1 MNKNLQSGL
10 TLVELMVVVAVIG
23 IISAI
28 AMPIYNGYIR
38 TSHLKEVRVALNSL
52 EIAEEESRSSTGT
65 YFEGG
70 DTATLIT
77 KSSGLW
83 DINKPELNAAQNET
97 ARNFTYKV
105 DPGTPGI
112 TTSYTATATGKASSG
127 ANGIICT
134 LNNGEDV
141 TCN

>member
-1 MNKNLQSGL
+1 MKKHFQGGF
-10 TLVELMVVVAVIG
+10 TLIEIMIVVATIG
-23 IISAI
+23 IIAAI
-28 AMPIYNGYIR
+28 AVPMYNGYIR
-38 TSHLKEVRVALNSL
+38 TSYLNEAKIALNAL
-52 EIAEEESRSSTGT
+52 EIAEQESRSSTGT